1 MAYINIDIDID
12 IYIDIHIDIYIDIAI
27 DTDINTDIATV
38 IDIAAEIYIDAN
50 ICLCINIDI
59 YFIAMDIDI
68 CTNTNIDIYIRIHI
82 SIDTGIDIHIYYIDI
97 DIGRLSYLHVIY
109 LLQVIKTAPGAAMV
123 SSAFFM
129 LLEQGAKVFADCA
142 IVEDPTAEQLA
153 EIGAASAVTAASFGL
168 IPRVAML
175 SYATG
180 DSNTGPMTSKVRRAT
195 ELLKQ
200 HPAILARGIPVEGP
214 IQFDAA
220 VDPEIAAVK
229 YKGDPGQVAGRA
241 NVCIFPDLNAGN
253 NAYKAVQQS
262 SGCLAVGPL
271 MQGLRMPVNDLSRG
285 CTVDDIVST
294 VAMTCVQAIT
304 AKAAAAASK
313 PAPQRA

>member
-1 MAYINIDIDID
+1 ML
-12 IYIDIHIDIYIDIAI
+12 
-27 DTDINTDIATV
+27 V
-38 IDIAAEIYIDAN
+38 W
-50 ICLCINIDI
+50 
-59 YFIAMDIDI
+59 
-68 CTNTNIDIYIRIHI
+68 R
-82 SIDTGIDIHIYYIDI
+82 
-97 DIGRLSYLHVIY
+97 
-109 LLQVIKTAPGAAMV
+109 QVR
-123 SSAFFM
+123 
-129 LLEQGAKVFADCA
+129 Q
-142 IVEDPTAEQLA
+142 
-153 EIGAASAVTAASFGL
+153 
-168 IPRVAML
+168 
-175 SYATG
+175 
-180 DSNTGPMTSKVRRAT
+180 AT

-220 VDPEIAAVK
+220 VDPDIAAVK
-229 YKGDPGQVAGRA
+229 YKGEPGPVAGRA

-304 AKAAAAASK
+304 AKAAAASNEV
-313 PAPQRA
+313 P